1 MNKCKYL
8 LEAKKIVK
16 SYPLGASR
24 VEVLKGVD
32 FSVASGE
39 FVAITGASGSGK
51 STLLHIL
58 GALDTPDHG
67 VVNFQD
73 KDIAKLSNRQMN
85 KYRNHKIVFVFQ
97 FYHLLD

>member
-1 MNKCKYL
+1 MSKDKYL

-16 SYPLGASR
+16 SYPLGASK

-51 STLLHIL
+51 STLLNTL
-58 GALDTPDHG
+58 GAMDKPD
-67 VVNFQD
+67 
-73 KDIAKLSNRQMN
+73 
-85 KYRNHKIVFVFQ
+85 
-97 FYHLLD
+97 